1 MGTRSVYAP
10 LTIPYVIPIRD
21 RPIGRI
27 RHWKEDFEND
37 KEGNQADSDDCN
49 NRPFDSRHHAPP
61 FLHHAEMPT
70 FLLHRS
76 NIRASRVQY
85 TSPTVFPF
93 GYPSAGRLS
102 AFLSQSWLILKELT
116 MRTLWPERCI

>member
-1 MGTRSVYAP
+1 MSFPSVIVPSDVSGIGKKTSRMTKKAIKQTP
-10 LTIPYVIPIRD
+10 MTVTIVHSTPDIT
-21 RPIGRI
+21 
-27 RHWKEDFEND
+27 
-37 KEGNQADSDDCN
+37 
-49 NRPFDSRHHAPP
+49 PP